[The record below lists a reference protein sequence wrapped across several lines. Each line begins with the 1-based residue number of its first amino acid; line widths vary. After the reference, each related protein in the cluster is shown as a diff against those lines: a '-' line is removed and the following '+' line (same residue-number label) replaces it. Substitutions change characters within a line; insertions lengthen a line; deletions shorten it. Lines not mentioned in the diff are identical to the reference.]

1 MISSSFYSRGWKLGI
16 ATRQLIFGDKGLLV
30 YPIIGGIIT
39 FLFALA
45 LFVPLVLTISTA
57 QSGRFAERITEKQ
70 LVEILSRLTYRPEP
84 KIEFKR
90 K

>member
-1 MISSSFYSRGWKLGI
+1 MI
-16 ATRQLIFGDKGLLV
+16 
-30 YPIIGGIIT
+30 
-39 FLFALA
+39 
-45 LFVPLVLTISTA
+45 ISTA

-70 LVEILSRLTYRPEP
+70 LVEILSRLTYKPEP